1 MVNGVWSDP
10 LIVTVDEFN
19 PPPPQEITNLV
30 VVNSTI
36 LDAIFI
42 PESASVLA
50 SVRVDFE
57 WTPPVVEFGTIQEYE
72 AWLNLT
78 SLEAFENPENGIY
91 TFDVCGLW
99 IIFIICLLPK

>member
-1 MVNGVWSDP
+1 M
-10 LIVTVDEFN
+10 
-19 PPPPQEITNLV
+19 
-30 VVNSTI
+30 
-36 LDAIFI
+36 
-42 PESASVLA
+42 
-50 SVRVDFE
+50 
-57 WTPPVVEFGTIQEYE
+57 VEFGTIQEYE